1 MWVLTR
7 NFLQISHL
15 ELLLL
20 HPIKPLNKYQGSL
33 LKHYKCYSSHSTC
46 QDDLHLTRYLI
57 SNRCWVMWDYYSFTL
72 ILITY
77 KRNNHWKLNENVT
90 FDHVFS
96 GNTGIR
102 TMWAWWIMAQ
112 RCPHTTPKALC
123 SWERSLWVTPLWIA
137 SPLSTF
143 LLGWVMN

>member
-1 MWVLTR
+1 MLKCARYLLSVFVNWTTDISFCVFASSNSNCLLDTQIDVVSYLVQSLMWVLTR

-57 SNRCWVMWDYYSFTL
+57 SNRCWVMWDYYSFTHSLL
-72 ILITY
+72 IRGIIIESLMKMSHFIM
-77 KRNNHWKLNENVT
+77 
-90 FDHVFS
+90 FS
-96 GNTGIR
+96 QGI
-102 TMWAWWIMAQ
+102 Q
-112 RCPHTTPKALC
+112 
-123 SWERSLWVTPLWIA
+123 V
-137 SPLSTF
+137 
-143 LLGWVMN
+143 